1 MDISRRGFLATSIA
15 AAGFAPTDAEKQ
27 GGATRAAAEATTRGA
42 LPVLSLT
49 ETAALLRSRR
59 LSPVELTQ
67 AVLDRIDR
75 IDGKVG
81 AFIAVTRDRAIA
93 AARAAENEIA
103 AGKYRGPLHGI
114 PVGVKDTHYTKGIP
128 TTANTPVLLD
138 FVPAFDATV
147 VTRLTRAG
155 AVLIGKRS
163 CRSSPSEARAWAA
176 HFRMPTIHGICRV
189 RREDRAADRPPRWLP
204 AC

>member
-15 AAGFAPTDAEKQ
+15 AAGFAPADAEKQ
-27 GGATRAAAEATTRGA
+27 GGATRAASEATTRGA
-42 LPVLSLT
+42 LPFLSLT

-81 AFIAVTRDRAIA
+81 AFITVTRDRAIA

-128 TTANTPVLLD
+128 TTANTPVLLG

-147 VTRLTRAG
+147 VTRLTGAG
-155 AVLIGKRS
+155 AVLIG
-163 CRSSPSEARAWAA
+163 E
-176 HFRMPTIHGICRV
+176 TQ
-189 RREDRAADRPPRWLP
+189 LP
-204 AC
+204 EFSFGGAS